1 MSQSV
6 QFIDGQWLA
15 GEGKPFESTDPAKN
29 EVIWQ
34 GAAASAAQVDAAVKA
49 ARAAFYHWA
58 DMSLEDRLTIVR
70 RYADLL
76 GEQKRRW
83 R

>member
-1 MSQSV
+1 MSQLV

-34 GAAASAAQVDAAVKA
+34 GAAASTAQVDAAVKA
-49 ARAAFYHWA
+49 AAPPSTTGR
-58 DMSLEDRLTIVR
+58 I
-70 RYADLL
+70 
-76 GEQKRRW
+76 
-83 R
+83 